1 MKKKKNEL
9 TSFGD
14 NNILDLQDVYKTYNL
29 GKTQVKALNGVSFSV
44 KRRELISIMGPSGSG
59 KSTLLNLMGA
69 LDKPTKGKIFIK
81 GNDINT
87 LSDATLTHLRR
98 YEIGFIFQFY
108 NLIPVLTCF
117 ENVELPLITAGV
129 KKKERKQRVLELLT
143 KVGLEDRLHHKPEEL
158 SGGQQQRVAIAR
170 AIVNR
175 PSIILADEL
184 TGNLDT
190 KTGDKIMDY
199 LISLNKSEQQ
209 TFIIIT
215 HNIKIAEKTDKI
227 LRIQDGKLVN

>member
-1 MKKKKNEL
+1 M
-9 TSFGD
+9 
-14 NNILDLQDVYKTYNL
+14 
-29 GKTQVKALNGVSFSV
+29 
-44 KRRELISIMGPSGSG
+44 
-59 KSTLLNLMGA
+59 
-69 LDKPTKGKIFIK
+69 
-81 GNDINT
+81 
-87 LSDATLTHLRR
+87 
-98 YEIGFIFQFY
+98 FQFY

-117 ENVELPLITAGV
+117 ENVELPIITAGV
-129 KKKERKQRVLELLT
+129 KKKERKQRTMELLT

-175 PSIILADEL
+175 PSIVLADEL

-209 TFIIIT
+209 TFILIT

-227 LRIQDGKLVN
+227 LRIQDGKLIN

>member
-1 MKKKKNEL
+1 M
-9 TSFGD
+9 
-14 NNILDLQDVYKTYNL
+14 
-29 GKTQVKALNGVSFSV
+29 
-44 KRRELISIMGPSGSG
+44 
-59 KSTLLNLMGA
+59 
-69 LDKPTKGKIFIK
+69 
-81 GNDINT
+81 
-87 LSDATLTHLRR
+87 
-98 YEIGFIFQFY
+98 FQFY

-129 KKKERKQRVLELLT
+129 KKKERKQRTMELLT

-175 PSIILADEL
+175 PSIVLADEL

-227 LRIQDGKLVN
+227 LRIQDGKLIN

>member
-1 MKKKKNEL
+1 M
-9 TSFGD
+9 
-14 NNILDLQDVYKTYNL
+14 
-29 GKTQVKALNGVSFSV
+29 
-44 KRRELISIMGPSGSG
+44 
-59 KSTLLNLMGA
+59 
-69 LDKPTKGKIFIK
+69 
-81 GNDINT
+81 
-87 LSDATLTHLRR
+87 
-98 YEIGFIFQFY
+98 FQFY

-117 ENVELPLITAGV
+117 ENVELPIITAGV
-129 KKKERKQRVLELLT
+129 KKKERKQRTMELLT

-175 PSIILADEL
+175 PSIVLADEL

-227 LRIQDGKLVN
+227 LRIQDGKLIN

>member
-1 MKKKKNEL
+1 M
-9 TSFGD
+9 
-14 NNILDLQDVYKTYNL
+14 
-29 GKTQVKALNGVSFSV
+29 
-44 KRRELISIMGPSGSG
+44 
-59 KSTLLNLMGA
+59 
-69 LDKPTKGKIFIK
+69 
-81 GNDINT
+81 
-87 LSDATLTHLRR
+87 
-98 YEIGFIFQFY
+98 FQFY

-117 ENVELPLITAGV
+117 ENVELPIITAGV
-129 KKKERKQRVLELLT
+129 KKKERKQRTMELLT

-175 PSIILADEL
+175 PSIVWADEL
-184 TGNLDT
+184 IGNLDT

-209 TFIIIT
+209 TFILIT

-227 LRIQDGKLVN
+227 LRIQDGKLIN

>member
-1 MKKKKNEL
+1 M
-9 TSFGD
+9 
-14 NNILDLQDVYKTYNL
+14 
-29 GKTQVKALNGVSFSV
+29 
-44 KRRELISIMGPSGSG
+44 
-59 KSTLLNLMGA
+59 
-69 LDKPTKGKIFIK
+69 
-81 GNDINT
+81 
-87 LSDATLTHLRR
+87 
-98 YEIGFIFQFY
+98 FQFY

-117 ENVELPLITAGV
+117 ENVELPIITAGV
-129 KKKERKQRVLELLT
+129 KKKERKQRTMELLT

-175 PSIILADEL
+175 PSIVLADEL

-209 TFIIIT
+209 TFILIT
-215 HNIKIAEKTDKI
+215 HNIKISEKTDKI
-227 LRIQDGKLVN
+227 LRIQDGKLIN

>member
-1 MKKKKNEL
+1 M
-9 TSFGD
+9 
-14 NNILDLQDVYKTYNL
+14 
-29 GKTQVKALNGVSFSV
+29 
-44 KRRELISIMGPSGSG
+44 
-59 KSTLLNLMGA
+59 
-69 LDKPTKGKIFIK
+69 
-81 GNDINT
+81 
-87 LSDATLTHLRR
+87 
-98 YEIGFIFQFY
+98 FQFY

-129 KKKERKQRVLELLT
+129 KKKERKQRTMELLT

-175 PSIILADEL
+175 PSIVLADEL

-209 TFIIIT
+209 TFILIT
-215 HNIKIAEKTDKI
+215 HNIKISEKTDKI
-227 LRIQDGKLVN
+227 LRIQDGKLIN

>member
-1 MKKKKNEL
+1 M
-9 TSFGD
+9 
-14 NNILDLQDVYKTYNL
+14 
-29 GKTQVKALNGVSFSV
+29 
-44 KRRELISIMGPSGSG
+44 
-59 KSTLLNLMGA
+59 
-69 LDKPTKGKIFIK
+69 
-81 GNDINT
+81 
-87 LSDATLTHLRR
+87 
-98 YEIGFIFQFY
+98 FQFY

-129 KKKERKQRVLELLT
+129 KKKERKQRTMELLT

-175 PSIILADEL
+175 PSIVLADEL

-209 TFIIIT
+209 TFILIT

-227 LRIQDGKLVN
+227 LRIQDGKLIN